1 MRKKAVLILLS
12 SVLIILCFLTYDS
25 IKNVLRSDWQEISRI
40 KGEEQQRRVV
50 LITQDLDT
58 PFWDRVAFG
67 AQKQADQ
74 ENVSLEVWGSYNKN
88 EQDFLK
94 KIDIAIQSKVDG
106 LILQGLDTDE
116 FKEMTKVKASFYGIP
131 VITVANDI
139 PMTES
144 LRKTY
149 VGSSQFNA
157 GKMLAE
163 SLIQDMGV
171 LGTVVLL
178 YDSHSEHYQEERLQ
192 GIQSVLKQYPNI
204 HLILTETADTREPV
218 IAATQDVLNRYP
230 DADSFITA
238 NGAMAGP
245 MIQEIGKRF
254 QTEPLYIYT
263 FDDGPELMP
272 LLEEGKMD
280 GLLKQDPEMMG
291 QISVQRLI
299 EWLDGETVPLNMDG
313 YMTDIHM
320 VKARAV
326 Q

>member
-1 MRKKAVLILLS
+1 MRKKAVLVLLS
-12 SVLIILCFLTYDS
+12 SVLLTLCFLTLNS
-25 IKNVLRSDWQEISRI
+25 IQNVLRSDWQKISSI
-40 KGEEQQRRVV
+40 KGQEQRRLV

-58 PFWDRVAFG
+58 PFWDEVSIG
-67 AQKQADQ
+67 AQQQADQ
-74 ENVSLEVWGSYNKN
+74 EHVSLEVWGSYNKN

-149 VGSSQFNA
+149 VGSDQFNA

-163 SLIQDMGV
+163 NLIQDMGV
-171 LGTVVLL
+171 SGEVVLL
-178 YDSHSEHYQEERLQ
+178 YESHSEFYQEERLR
-192 GIQSVLKQYPNI
+192 GIQEVLNQYPNI
-204 HLILTETADTREPV
+204 ELILTETADTREPV

-230 DADSFITA
+230 DADSFISA

-245 MIQEIGKRF
+245 MIQEISKRF

-263 FDDGPELMP
+263 FDDGPELMS
-272 LLEEGKMD
+272 LLEEGEMD
-280 GLLKQDPEMMG
+280 GVIKQEPEMMG
-291 QISVQRLI
+291 KISVQRLV
-299 EWLDGETVPLNMDG
+299 EWLDGETVPLNMNG
-313 YMTDIHM
+313 YFTDIHM
-320 VKARAV
+320 VKAGTF